1 MFISSN
7 TGSFS
12 RDSFEE
18 YKAALEACFQP
29 ENEIWCSRT
38 EEDKYP
44 CLSILV
50 KGDQAVV
57 NYFEE
62 ENGGEMLV
70 SFGDEDAED
79 IVTFCGGQYEIAA
92 WQVIPAA
99 DAMACALEF
108 FHTQNAPDCIDWGE
122 L

>member
-12 RDSFEE
+12 CSSFEE
-18 YKAALEACFQP
+18 YKNHLETCFQQ
-29 ENEIWCSRT
+29 EDEIWCSRT

-50 KGDQAVV
+50 KDDQAVV
-57 NYFEE
+57 NYFETE
-62 ENGGEMLV
+62 DGGEMLV
-70 SFGDEDAED
+70 SYGDETAED
-79 IVTFCGGQYEIAA
+79 LVQFCAGQYEIVG

-99 DAMACALEF
+99 DAMQCALEF
-108 FHTQNAPDCIDWGE
+108 FHSQDAPDCIDWGE

>member
-18 YKAALEACFQP
+18 YKAALETCFQP

-50 KGDQAVV
+50 KGDQAVA

-62 ENGGEMLV
+62 EDGGEMLV

-79 IVTFCGGQYEIAA
+79 IVTFCDGQYEIAA
-92 WQVIPAA
+92 WQVIPTA

>member
-7 TGSFS
+7 TGSFFS
-12 RDSFEE
+12 NSLEE
-18 YKAALEACFQP
+18 YKANLERCFQQ

-57 NYFEE
+57 NYFQLEE
-62 ENGGEMLV
+62 GGEMLV
-70 SFGDEDAED
+70 SFGDEDAEEM
-79 IVTFCGGQYEIAA
+79 VPFCEGQYEIAA
-92 WQVIPAA
+92 WQVIPAS
-99 DAMACALEF
+99 DAMECALEF
-108 FHTQNAPDCIDWGE
+108 FQSQNAPSCIDWGE

>member
-18 YKAALEACFQP
+18 YKAALETCFQP

-38 EEDKYP
+38 EEYKYP

-62 ENGGEMLV
+62 EDGGEMLV

-79 IVTFCGGQYEIAA
+79 IVTFCDGQYEIAVALA
-92 WQVIPAA
+92 W
-99 DAMACALEF
+99 ALYF
-108 FHTQNAPDCIDWGE
+108 FKTQTAPDCIDWGE

>member
-1 MFISSN
+1 MLFRS
-7 TGSFS
+7 
-12 RDSFEE
+12 
-18 YKAALEACFQP
+18 
-29 ENEIWCSRT
+29 
-38 EEDKYP
+38 
-44 CLSILV
+44 LV

-62 ENGGEMLV
+62 EDGGEMLV

-79 IVTFCGGQYEIAA
+79 IVTFCDGQYEIAA

>member
-12 RDSFEE
+12 CDSFET
-18 YKAALEACFQP
+18 YKAALESCFQL

-50 KGDQAVV
+50 KDGQAVV
-57 NYFEE
+57 NYFETE
-62 ENGGEMLV
+62 DGGEMLV

-79 IVTFCGGQYEIAA
+79 TVLFCGGQYEIAA

-108 FHTQNAPDCIDWGE
+108 FHTQDAPSCIDWGE